1 MDMKKKIISILILT
15 IIFISNVYALSDS
28 LEYQYVFDNTNEI
41 ILIIDSSTEKIIDAN
56 KAAEN
61 FYGYSISELTK
72 MSIREINILREEELR
87 EAIEKTLGDNSDS
100 FYFKHRLKDGTIKE
114 VEVFSSPIVGE
125 NGTKL
130 FSVIH
135 DRTEKSLL
143 EKEVARHNRR
153 LFYFFGATIIMLV
166 ISVTRISKARKAEA
180 KIKDK
185 YKNLFDHMQEG
196 FALHEIILDDFGK
209 PVDYR
214 FLEVNKAFENITGLK
229 IEDIKNRTVKE
240 VLPETEEYWIEKY
253 GQVALGGG
261 STSFPNFSIEMGKHF
276 NVSVYSPSPDKFA
289 TIFTDISLEKSIQE
303 KIAVERNLFSTTINS
318 IGDGVIATDTNGNIN
333 IMNKV
338 AEELTGWER
347 SAAKGM
353 PIQKVFNI
361 TNGTTDKPCAGI
373 LNLVIKKG
381 KTIELEKDTFLIK
394 KNDERIAIEDSASPI
409 KDEEGNIKGA
419 VIVFRDF
426 TEKKEKL
433 DRIEYLS
440 YHDNITGL
448 YNRHFLEEEIKRLD
462 VERNLPI
469 TIGMIDVNGLK
480 MVNDVFGHDSGDWLL
495 RKIADVLKEQCRS
508 DDIVARF
515 GGDEFVIL
523 LPKTNSQDTELI
535 MNRINKALDQMEKRN
550 FILSVSAGWSTKENI
565 NQAMREVLEEAE
577 SLMYQKKITE
587 TQDMRNRTIDLI
599 LNKYYKDNPKEKAH
613 SEEVAE
619 ISSKIGKLMN
629 LEDEKLQELKLAGL
643 MHDIGKSVT
652 GLEHDKIKRH
662 PEIGYQIIKSADIY
676 SNVAEIIL
684 SHHERWDGKGYPR
697 KLSGEKIPL
706 GARIL
711 SIAIAWLSSKSI
723 EDLKKASGKE
733 FDPEIV
739 KLFLESLIE

>member
-28 LEYQYVFDNTNEI
+28 LEYQYIFDNTNEI

-196 FALHEIILDDFGK
+196 VALHEIILDDFGK

-426 TEKKEKL
+426 TEKKERQAK
-433 DRIEYLS
+433 IEYLS